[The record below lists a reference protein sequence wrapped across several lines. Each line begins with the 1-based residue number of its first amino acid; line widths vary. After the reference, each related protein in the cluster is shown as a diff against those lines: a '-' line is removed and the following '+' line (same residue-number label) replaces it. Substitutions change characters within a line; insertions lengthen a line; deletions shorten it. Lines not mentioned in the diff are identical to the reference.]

1 MKTFSTINRR
11 RWNCVFVG
19 VMGLTIFYMLW
30 PGSANAHRVN
40 VFAWMEGDSIRTES
54 KFSGGKRVNGG
65 EIIVYDLEG
74 KPLLSGKTD
83 ADGEFSFK
91 IPKKTGMEIVIQA
104 GMGHR
109 GKWTIP
115 ASEIAP
121 PGPEQTI
128 SRKTSATSKPQIGT
142 TSVSLD
148 QIRSVL
154 EHSLEQRLN
163 PVLKML
169 TESQDK
175 GPTLPDILGGIGYII
190 GLIGLAAYMHFR
202 RKSAEIAAGKKD

>member
-19 VMGLTIFYMLW
+19 VMGLTIFCMLW
-30 PGSANAHRVN
+30 PGSAKAHRIN
-40 VFAWMEGDSIRTES
+40 VFAWMEGDFIHTES

-74 KPLLSGKTD
+74 KQLLSGKTD

-91 IPKKTGMEIVIQA
+91 IPRKTGMKIVTQA

-109 GKWTIP
+109 GEWTIP
-115 ASEIAP
+115 PSEIAP
-121 PGPEQTI
+121 TGPEQKV
-128 SRKTSATSKPQIGT
+128 SPKTSATSKPQIGT

-148 QIRSVL
+148 QIRGVL
-154 EHSLEQRLN
+154 EQSLDQRFN

-169 TESQDK
+169 AESQDK
-175 GPTLPDILGGIGYII
+175 GPTLTNILGGIGYIL
-190 GLIGLAAYMHFR
+190 GLAGLAAYMHFR
-202 RKSAEIAAGKKD
+202 RKSAEIEAGKKD